1 MAFVSESDT
10 GLSATTPKS
19 VAVAVQAGDVIVV
32 QAATQDAASKLG
44 TPTSD
49 GAALTWTPHQVSE
62 VASNAAVYL
71 WTAVADSARSVTVTV
86 ARTVGT
92 YSWAASV
99 EVWRGVT
106 VGSSAKG
113 SGTGAPSLAL
123 TTTSDGSSVSMF
135 IADWNAA
142 SGTSRTWRTVNVAAT
157 ETYYGY
163 SSGAVTL
170 YGGHHT
176 DAGAAGTKAVGLSAP
191 TGQKWTAVGVELTN
205 YAHTDTVDLGVTD
218 VRTLAATSSRTD
230 TVALGL
236 SDSATLS
243 ISNAVAV
250 TDTVAL
256 GVTDKASIKRAA
268 SRADLVNPWDLAGQ
282 WPTII
287 RSEAWERAVS
297 ARVRTLAGW
306 VELVDP
312 AGNPVQ
318 VQTDEG
324 PRWRL
329 PASGASV
336 TWRDQMGGYSG
347 QLTFADPWMIPT
359 ASRHPLWGASGL
371 RARVWWAVWSSE
383 MAAWLCKPVATL
395 AIGDT
400 DADDTGTISGRVSG
414 RDVLATMQGYGGS
427 GAPDVVGMTVS
438 AALGHIFARS
448 APTLAVTIA
457 PSSVIIPE
465 GTVLRDPMTDAVE
478 LAEIGYTLG
487 VVRSDC
493 LGAVYVGPRLAPA
506 DEPLDWQEGPGCPV
520 SRIKWKHGVEA
531 MGNHV
536 RAVSTHPDAV
546 GLYVVREDDDP
557 TSPTWVG
564 GPWGVHPLPQVE
576 SSIAVTI
583 EALSAAADAAL
594 DRGLHPTEDVEVEV
608 PQRPDMDRR
617 TTRLTRDQLGVAAIY
632 TPASWSIRLPVA
644 GEAPASMP
652 VGMMQRTV

>member
-1 MAFVSESDT
+1 MAS
-10 GLSATTPKS
+10 
-19 VAVAVQAGDVIVV
+19 
-32 QAATQDAASKLG
+32 
-44 TPTSD
+44 
-49 GAALTWTPHQVSE
+49 
-62 VASNAAVYL
+62 
-71 WTAVADSARSVTVTV
+71 
-86 ARTVGT
+86 
-92 YSWAASV
+92 
-99 EVWRGVT
+99 
-106 VGSSAKG
+106 
-113 SGTGAPSLAL
+113 
-123 TTTSDGSSVSMF
+123 
-135 IADWNAA
+135 
-142 SGTSRTWRTVNVAAT
+142 
-157 ETYYGY
+157 
-163 SSGAVTL
+163 
-170 YGGHHT
+170 
-176 DAGAAGTKAVGLSAP
+176 
-191 TGQKWTAVGVELTN
+191 
-205 YAHTDTVDLGVTD
+205 
-218 VRTLAATSSRTD
+218 
-230 TVALGL
+230 
-236 SDSATLS
+236 
-243 ISNAVAV
+243 
-250 TDTVAL
+250 
-256 GVTDKASIKRAA
+256 
-268 SRADLVNPWDLAGQ
+268 PWDLAGQ

-287 RSEAWERAVS
+287 RSEAYERALS

-329 PASGASV
+329 PVSGASV
-336 TWRDQMGGYSG
+336 TWRDQAGGYSG
-347 QLTFADPWMIPT
+347 QLSFSNPWIIPKT
-359 ASRHPLWGASGL
+359 ARHPLWGASGL
-371 RARVWWAVWSSE
+371 RLRAWWAVWSSE
-383 MAAWLCKPVATL
+383 MSAWLCKPLATL

-400 DADDTGTISGRVSG
+400 DAEDSGTISGTVSG
-414 RDVLATMQGYGGS
+414 RDVLSTMVGYGGA

-457 PSSVIIPE
+457 PSSAIIPE

-520 SRIKWKHGVEA
+520 SRIRWKHGVEA

-576 SSIAVTI
+576 SSLATTV
-583 EALSAAADAAL
+583 EALTAVVDAAL

-617 TTRLTRDQLGVAAIY
+617 TARLTREQLGVAAIH

>member
-243 ISNAVAV
+243 NAVAV

-457 PSSVIIPE
+457 PSSEIIPE
-465 GTVLRDPMTDAVE
+465 GTTLRDPATDVVE
-478 LAEIGYTLG
+478 LAEMGYPLG

-493 LGAVYVGPRLAPA
+493 LGAVHVGPRQAPA
-506 DEPLDWQEGPGCPV
+506 DEPLDWQEGHGCPV

-576 SSIAVTI
+576 SSIAATV
-583 EALSAAADAAL
+583 EALAAAADAVL
-594 DRGLHPTEDVEVEV
+594 DRGLHPTEDVEVDV
-608 PQRPDMDRR
+608 PQRPDMDGR
-617 TTRLTRDQLGVAAIY
+617 TVRLTREQLGVAGVL
-632 TPASWSIRLPVA
+632 TPASWSLSLPVA
-644 GEAPASMP
+644 GEAPGLMS